1 MIFDNVIAKKLFEEK
16 FNKTFKFIPFGSEV
30 EAGNTDSDILNKLGI
45 QKGGYYLFVGRF
57 IPDKGLHYLIPA
69 FKNAHTD
76 KKLVLIGGS
85 PNPSSY
91 EKQILDMANS
101 QVIFPGYI
109 YGDDVNVLM
118 SNAYCYIQP
127 SDVEGLSPVVLT
139 VMGLNVPLIVSDIE
153 ENEYAVLD
161 TARKFKKGNI
171 DSLTSEINFCENN
184 YPEMICLAQKAY
196 ERASSVFNWEAV
208 ADEHVEVFLNS

>member
-1 MIFDNVIAKKLFEEK
+1 MEAEDVGTEILQKL
-16 FNKTFKFIPFGSEV
+16 
-30 EAGNTDSDILNKLGI
+30 DL

-69 FKNAHTD
+69 FKNAHTN

-91 EKQILDMANS
+91 EKEIMDMAND
-101 QVIFPGYI
+101 QVIFPGYV
-109 YGDDVNVLM
+109 YGNDVNVLM

-139 VMGLNVPLIVSDIE
+139 VMGLNVPMIVSDIE
-153 ENEYAVLD
+153 ENEYAVLN

-171 DSLTSEINFCENN
+171 DSLTDEINFCEDN
-184 YPEMICLAQKAY
+184 YPVMLSLAQRAY
-196 ERASSVFNWEAV
+196 ERASRVFNWETV
-208 ADEHVEVFLNS
+208 ADEHIEVFLNS